1 MTDISVSRLDGQDLR
16 MPITATK
23 DGLPY
28 DPTSDP
34 ISVAILPTGTQPT
47 SGDWQT
53 ARWITINGVHHVF
66 FPAGPR
72 TDTGLHKIWYKA
84 VDASI
89 VIVGTSSNQV
99 FYY

>member
-1 MTDISVSRLDGQDLR
+1 MTDISVSRLDGQDLK
-16 MPITATK
+16 MPVTATK

-34 ISVAILPTGTQPT
+34 VSVAVLPTGTQPG
-47 SGDWQT
+47 SSDWQT
-53 ARWITINGVHHVF
+53 ARWITLNGIHNVF

-72 TDTGLHKIWYKA
+72 SDTGLHKVWYK
-84 VDASI
+84 VPDASI